1 MMSAPKVAIIDYNMG
16 NVWSVISAFKY
27 LGAEAKLVADPDV
40 LAESS
45 IILLPGVGSF
55 KKGMEMLKSR
65 GIDEAIVNAVIG
77 KGARILGVCLGMQLM
92 GSYGTED
99 GETTGLGLL
108 PNRVERF
115 TPEELGSKK
124 VPHIGFNSVCFNQ
137 REGLFRELSESSDF
151 YFIHSYRMLADGIEG
166 RYATCSYGVE
176 FLAAFEV
183 NNICGTQFHP
193 EKSQTNGL
201 ILLRNFLK
209 TQPKC

>member
-16 NVWSVISAFKY
+16 NVWSVMSAFKY
-27 LGAEAKLVADPDV
+27 LGAEAELVADPDV
-40 LAESS
+40 LAKSN
-45 IILLPGVGSF
+45 IMLLPGVGSF
-55 KKGMEMLKSR
+55 KKGMEMLSSR
-65 GIDEAIVNAVIG
+65 GIDEAIVDAVVG

-99 GETTGLGLL
+99 GETAGLGLL

-115 TPEELGSKK
+115 SQEGLSHNKI
-124 VPHIGFNSVCFNQ
+124 PHIGFNSVCFNQ
-137 REGLFRELSESSDF
+137 RGGLFKELPESSDF
-151 YFIHSYRMLADGIEG
+151 YFIHSYRMLVDGIEG
-166 RYATCSYGVE
+166 RYATCSYGIE

-183 NNICGTQFHP
+183 DNICGTQFHP

-209 TQPKC
+209 T